1 MSAPIWVSRIA
12 LMRFFLSV
20 GPLNQDAT
28 LGSFPFY
35 SMANDTRRLRSTK
48 TSGNFRQRK
57 DANIV
62 NQPEQSALLITLHR
76 APLVPRPVA
85 RPLSLRLAQ
94 VIHLPRQVLNLLM
107 KPPRCGH
114 SEKSENQ
121 Q

>member
-12 LMRFFLSV
+12 LMQFFSSV
-20 GPLNQDAT
+20 GPLDQDAT
-28 LGSFPFY
+28 LRSFPFY
-35 SMANDTRRLRSTK
+35 SMANNTRRLRSTK
-48 TSGNFRQRK
+48 TSGNFRQRR

-62 NQPEQSALLITLHR
+62 NQPEQPPLLITLHR
-76 APLVPRPVA
+76 APLIPRRVV

-94 VIHLPRQVLNLLM
+94 VIHLPRQVLNLLT

-114 SEKSENQ
+114 SEKNENQ